1 MPLETRNCPKCGTVP
16 PGDTLYCPNCGETR
30 VAVSTSNTGAVIL
43 MVIFGVIVALPAW
56 FVLSLLGPALLGNI
70 GVASG
75 YRQEFYMSWGATGYF
90 IFLTV
95 LAFVGLI
102 VAARARLSPPLR
114 AFLIAFLC
122 VTLGLFSICDIFALS
137 SQSPG

>member
-1 MPLETRNCPKCGTVP
+1 MARAP
-16 PGDTLYCPNCGETR
+16 
-30 VAVSTSNTGAVIL
+30 VATSNTGTVIL
-43 MVIFGVIVALPAW
+43 MVIFGVVAALPAW
-56 FVLSLLGPALLGNI
+56 FVLSLLGPALLGNV

-90 IFLTV
+90 IFLTL
-95 LAFVGLI
+95 LALVGLI
-102 VAARARLSPPLR
+102 AAARARISSPLR

-122 VTLGLFSICDIFALS
+122 VTLGLFSICDIFAVS